1 MKNKKAFT
9 LIELLIVIAIIGI
22 LAGVVLVSTS
32 SARNKAK
39 NARVKTE
46 IDSLAK
52 AVNMYYV
59 LEGAAPS
66 NPFPGSAC
74 TIGASYPGGICLHE
88 LVSKGYVAALP
99 SYEDAISFY
108 DYGSFITIF
117 GRLEP
122 QEFGPFPGGWNCS
135 AIVDLGW
142 WSGMGGAPGETKM
155 YCGGF
160 YK

>member
-1 MKNKKAFT
+1 MKNKKGFT

-22 LAGVVLVSTS
+22 LAGVILVSTS
-32 SARNKAK
+32 SARNKAR

-52 AVNMYYV
+52 AVNMYYIS
-59 LEGAAPS
+59 EGVAPS
-66 NPFPGSAC
+66 NPSPGIAC
-74 TIGASYPGGICLHE
+74 TVGASYAGGICLQE
-88 LVSKGYVAALP
+88 LVDKGYVPALP
-99 SYEDAISFY
+99 SYEDTISFY

-117 GRLEP
+117 GNLDPR
-122 QEFGPFPGGWNCS
+122 EFGPFPGGWNCS
-135 AIVDLGW
+135 DIVGLGW
-142 WSGMGGAPGETKM
+142 WEGMGGVPGGLKM